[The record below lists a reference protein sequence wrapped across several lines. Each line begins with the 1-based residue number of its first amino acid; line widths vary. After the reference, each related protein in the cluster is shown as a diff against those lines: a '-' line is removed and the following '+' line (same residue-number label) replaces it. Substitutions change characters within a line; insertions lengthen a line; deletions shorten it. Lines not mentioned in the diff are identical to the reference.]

1 MEQKPA
7 ADGGAKRL
15 MAAAARPLRNNLLL
29 LPVPPQQQPPPKQQQ
44 LRTRGAG
51 GRYGSR
57 LPPAQSPPPQS
68 PPAQRLRAATARPS
82 PPVTPAALPHV
93 GGHTTTREQRQ
104 TGAQQEPART
114 LQTPPQ
120 LWAWRENV
128 LNDTFEKAREEAVL
142 VRRRKGLRDGRAA
155 AAEQDW
161 ERADA
166 LFRNG
171 IAAVSPAGEQSVI
184 AELQAALA
192 AVESAQEARDEARLE
207 ASRISLQARQAH
219 QNRRYDRAVT
229 IWRSVLPLDIQDKG
243 WSAEIRCELARAEAA
258 LAAQTNA
265 RLQVTTHCVC
275 ATAHMAARRYEAA
288 VAEYERAQTH
298 DAVIN
303 DVNLE
308 ASVLDGLDKA
318 VAAVEKR
325 NAARAAARQ
334 HLDAARGLA
343 RAQSWERAIEASRA
357 ELVGRAIF
365 DHASLEAELQASL
378 ESCLAALSARNDAR
392 EQAAQLNNTADARF
406 QANDYTAAA
415 DHYQAAADLDTQDA
429 ELTSQLSARVHL
441 SLASHELSEG
451 RTCMVSHRWESGIEC
466 FERGLQ
472 QHETALAAGAGG
484 VEVLRELRE
493 GVSTCESR
501 IAARDEARVF
511 AASNCRT
518 GKQAAE
524 SRDYRVAVAA
534 FKAAS
539 EADVQDAAL
548 SAELA
553 QALAAAE
560 TALEELEATRAQAR
574 RLTADAEHALVSRR
588 GVEAVAIYEQVL
600 GLEIFDDEL
609 STRLHSGS
617 VCFSVSLTAVMRY
630 TILS

>member
-1 MEQKPA
+1 M
-7 ADGGAKRL
+7 G
-15 MAAAARPLRNNLLL
+15 
-29 LPVPPQQQPPPKQQQ
+29 
-44 LRTRGAG
+44 T
-51 GRYGSR
+51 
-57 LPPAQSPPPQS
+57 
-68 PPAQRLRAATARPS
+68 
-82 PPVTPAALPHV
+82 
-93 GGHTTTREQRQ
+93 
-104 TGAQQEPART
+104 
-114 LQTPPQ
+114 
-120 LWAWRENV
+120 
-128 LNDTFEKAREEAVL
+128 
-142 VRRRKGLRDGRAA
+142 
-155 AAEQDW
+155 
-161 ERADA
+161 
-166 LFRNG
+166 
-171 IAAVSPAGEQSVI
+171 
-184 AELQAALA
+184 
-192 AVESAQEARDEARLE
+192 
-207 ASRISLQARQAH
+207 
-219 QNRRYDRAVT
+219 
-229 IWRSVLPLDIQDKG
+229 
-243 WSAEIRCELARAEAA
+243 
-258 LAAQTNA
+258 
-265 RLQVTTHCVC
+265 
-275 ATAHMAARRYEAA
+275 
-288 VAEYERAQTH
+288 
-298 DAVIN
+298 
-303 DVNLE
+303 
-308 ASVLDGLDKA
+308 GLDKA

-334 HLDAARGLA
+334 HLDASRGLA

-357 ELVGRAIF
+357 GLVGRAIF

-378 ESCLAALSARNDAR
+378 ESCLAALSARDEAR

-406 QANDYTAAA
+406 QAKDYTAAA

-472 QHETALAAGAGG
+472 QHETALAAGADG

-560 TALEELEATRAQAR
+560 AALEELEATRAQAR